1 MNKTIQFDPSTGKIK
16 TLDMYINGN
25 IPFVRKILKYGLNS
39 DQTKL

>member
-1 MNKTIQFDPSTGKIK
+1 MNKTIQFDPSTGEIK